1 MHKTIKNLEDINRE
15 LKLEIKENSLPVVIA
30 VSKTFPDSEIVPLIE
45 YGHNHFGENK
55 VQEALNKWTNLK
67 VKYPN
72 VKLHLIGKL
81 QTNKVK
87 FAINLFDF
95 IHSVDNEKLA
105 KKISE
110 EQKKQN
116 KKVKLFIQVNIGDE
130 DQKSGVFKKD
140 LKNLYNYCQNLEL
153 EVMGLMCIP
162 PLEKDANLYFKEMKK
177 MNDELKLKDLSM
189 GMTSDYIDAVKNS
202 ATYLRIGSKIFGLR
216 N

>member
-1 MHKTIKNLEDINRE
+1 MPII
-15 LKLEIKENSLPVVIA
+15 IA
-30 VSKTFPDSEIVPLIE
+30 VSKTFSDSEIVPLIE

-55 VQEALNKWTNLK
+55 VQEAVNKWTNLK

-140 LKNLYNYCQNLEL
+140 LKNLYNYCQNLKL

-162 PLEKDANLYFKEMKK
+162 PLEKDANLYFKEMKTLS
-177 MNDELKLKDLSM
+177 DELKLKDLSM